1 MDNVEELRKK
11 LIGSARKKVQE
22 KFSSK
27 DVHIAKAVNLL
38 EDIDAASNL
47 LIEQLREWH
56 AFHFP
61 ELNELVKDND
71 VYLKLVYS
79 IGERKNFSVKK
90 ISGVLGDENNA
101 QEIASAASNSMG
113 SETAEKDLS
122 EMKMLALNCLNLR
135 QEREYLSKYLE
146 ESMKAEL
153 PNFSEIAGA
162 VIGAKILAK
171 AGSKERL
178 AFMPA
183 STIQIIGAEKA
194 LFMHFRKGV
203 KGPKYGFLFQHP
215 LIKAAPFHVKGK
227 LARSLAAKL
236 AIAVKAD
243 FFGKRDISA
252 ELKKSLEERARQLAG
267 RKMKPGKKAEAPA
280 QKAFP
285 EKLEIRRNDFTGSWK
300 ARGSHEQTEK
310 RNGYAERR
318 GGDERHRPRSDGFG
332 ARSGGFRPR
341 TGSFGAKSGGFGNK
355 KFFGHGKGPGEK
367 SFAGHNG
374 NSGGKSFTG
383 RDRTTGTFK
392 GTGQAYHDTKKSF
405 PRAQESGASHGK
417 SFGRTGPGGRKPFRD
432 SHGFRQKSRK
442 K

>member
-171 AGSKERL
+171 AGSIQRL

-194 LFMHFRKGV
+194 LFLHFKKGV
-203 KGPKYGFLFQHP
+203 KPPKYGYLYQHP
-215 LIKAAPFHVKGK
+215 LVKSAKAENKGK
-227 LARSLAAKL
+227 LARTIAAKL
-236 AIAVKAD
+236 AIAT
-243 FFGKRDISA
+243 
-252 ELKKSLEERARQLAG
+252 KK
-267 RKMKPGKKAEAPA
+267 
-280 QKAFP
+280 
-285 EKLEIRRNDFTGSWK
+285 D
-300 ARGSHEQTEK
+300 
-310 RNGYAERR
+310 Y
-318 GGDERHRPRSDGFG
+318 
-332 ARSGGFRPR
+332 
-341 TGSFGAKSGGFGNK
+341 FGNK
-355 KFFGHGKGPGEK
+355 SSAEGM
-367 SFAGHNG
+367 
-374 NSGGKSFTG
+374 
-383 RDRTTGTFK
+383 
-392 GTGQAYHDTKKSF
+392 
-405 PRAQESGASHGK
+405 
-417 SFGRTGPGGRKPFRD
+417 
-432 SHGFRQKSRK
+432 RK
-442 K
+442 KIEKRADSLKDSKP